1 MFGSQDITFCSNVD
15 CKHTECFRHQSHIVN
30 PQYPH
35 SIADFTEICEE
46 HKEEKNETQY
56 RQ

>member
-1 MFGSQDITFCSNVD
+1 MFGSQDITFCSSVS

-30 PQYPH
+30 SQYPH

-46 HKEEKNETQY
+46 YKEDNNGLV
-56 RQ
+56 